1 MDEKTVLEKYTEQ
14 GCGECPKNK
23 IGCKECKEGIC
34 NSEDFIKNMNLC
46 WDNKGIKFIVHLFK
60 IPPSRREAIT
70 AQSHNLVENV
80 WLLTILVPISLDR
93 YVIV

>member
-46 WDNKGIKFIVHLFK
+46 WDNNANYEFCENKNCYYAENWDYISIKFIVDLFK
-60 IPPSRREAIT
+60 K
-70 AQSHNLVENV
+70 
-80 WLLTILVPISLDR
+80 
-93 YVIV
+93 YK